1 MAMLP
6 SVTMKGA
13 SRALPTSVPLTSPT
27 SVPVARAATIP
38 AGMASSADSPE
49 STTTVPSTTPEMAMM
64 APTERSM
71 PPVRMTM
78 SWPAAMMPMTVDWS
92 IRFLMLPAVR
102 K

>member
-1 MAMLP
+1 
-6 SVTMKGA
+6 MKGA
-13 SRALPTSVPLTSPT
+13 SRALPTSMPLTSPDQ
-27 SVPVARAATIP
+27 RAGGQRGQDAQRDGQLRGI
-38 AGMASSADSPE
+38 PE

-71 PPVRMTM
+71 PAVRMTI